1 MSARHWSSEKREAA
15 MKKVLF
21 ILGELSDRDIDWLV
35 EVGRREQVPAGQILI
50 YEGRPV
56 DTLYILLDG
65 TLIVSISGVGRQIAR
80 LSSGEVVGEM
90 SFIDS
95 RPPSATVQTLEP
107 SLVLAVPRSQL
118 ADKLEHDEGFASRFY
133 RALAMLLSQRLR
145 GTVKQLSED
154 SPKQLVVPE
163 VEPRAES
170 VAIAQARFERLLNVG
185 G

>member
-1 MSARHWSSEKREAA
+1 VKVEITMKRA
-15 MKKVLF
+15 LC
-21 ILGELSDRDIDWLV
+21 ILGELNDRDIDWLV
-35 EVGRREQVPAGQILI
+35 EVGRREQVPAGRVLI

-65 TLIVSISGVGRQIAR
+65 TLIVSISAVERQIAR

-95 RPPSATVQTLEP
+95 RPPSATVQTLEAC
-107 SLVLAVPRSQL
+107 LVLAVPQSQL
-118 ADKLEHDEGFASRFY
+118 AEKLQHDEGFASRFY

-154 SPKQLVVPE
+154 TPKLPVMSEPEPETELVE
-163 VEPRAES
+163 IAE
-170 VAIAQARFERLLNVG
+170 ARFERLLNVG

>member
-1 MSARHWSSEKREAA
+1 VKGETT

-35 EVGRREQVPAGQILI
+35 EVGRREEVPAGRVLI
-50 YEGRPV
+50 YEGRSV

-65 TLIVSISGVGRQIAR
+65 TLIVSISAVERQIAR

-107 SLVLAVPRSQL
+107 CLVLAVPRARL
-118 ADKLEHDEGFASRFY
+118 AEKLQQDEGFGCRFY
-133 RALAMLLSQRLR
+133 KALAMLLSQRLR

-154 SPKQLVVPE
+154 TPKIPVVPDS
-163 VEPRAES
+163 EPGSES
-170 VAIAQARFERLLNVG
+170 VAIAQARFERLLKVG
-185 G
+185 V

>member
-1 MSARHWSSEKREAA
+1 MQ
-15 MKKVLF
+15 KVLF

-35 EVGRREQVPAGQILI
+35 EVGRREEVPAGRVLI

-65 TLIVSISGVGRQIAR
+65 TLIVSISAVERQIAR

-107 SLVLAVPRSQL
+107 CLVLAVPRSRL
-118 ADKLEHDEGFASRFY
+118 AEKLQQDEGFGCRFY
-133 RALAMLLSQRLR
+133 KALAMLLSQRLR

-154 SPKQLVVPE
+154 TPKIPVMPE
-163 VEPRAES
+163 SEAGMES
-170 VAIAQARFERLLNVG
+170 VAIAQARFERLLNVSR
-185 G
+185 